1 MYTIDEVV
9 SRIAENPTAFSIA
22 AVMVWVIGFAQYF
35 YAIALQIRE
44 KRSPWHFYQHA
55 WYFAHDLTFVLLF
68 HQWFYEVDFWTFKVM
83 WAGCIVFV
91 FIELYCLYRS
101 VRYERDELWGT
112 YSDGPVS
119 ERSAWTR
126 GIAYYLLAFALF
138 VIARIAIGDPMLLTL
153 TMSTNFMVAVFPLLI
168 VQRRGSRW
176 GGSIVLG
183 WFVIVGT
190 LFTFAPRIGY
200 WTQAAAVFNEPW
212 YFFLGAIAVVGA
224 VWNVVATARLPRKTA
239 QNAPEPALRPMP

>member
-1 MYTIDEVV
+1 
-9 SRIAENPTAFSIA
+9 
-22 AVMVWVIGFAQYF
+22 
-35 YAIALQIRE
+35 
-44 KRSPWHFYQHA
+44 
-55 WYFAHDLTFVLLF
+55 
-68 HQWFYEVDFWTFKVM
+68 M

-168 VQRRGSRW
+168 VQRRRSRW

-190 LFTFAPRIGY
+190 LFTFAPH
-200 WTQAAAVFNEPW
+200 A
-212 YFFLGAIAVVGA
+212 L
-224 VWNVVATARLPRKTA
+224 ATGRRLLLCSTNPGTSSLVQLRWLAQSGMLWPPRAYHARLRRTHPNPHSARCRRSLRATPWPGAQHLTKQANTA
-239 QNAPEPALRPMP
+239 HLRTAASPGVLAASCVPSQGSSSRPVRRPLVHVGHPQPQCP